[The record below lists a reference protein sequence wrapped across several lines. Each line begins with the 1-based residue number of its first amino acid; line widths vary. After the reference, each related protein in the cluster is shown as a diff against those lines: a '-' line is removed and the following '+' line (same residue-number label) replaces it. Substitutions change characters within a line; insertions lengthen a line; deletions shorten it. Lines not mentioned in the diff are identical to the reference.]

1 MKRPNAGSP
10 ANVIKW
16 EEWLAAARGGAP
28 ETLGQLLEACRQY
41 LLLVANQHLAP
52 DLQGKFGASDVV
64 QETFLEAQR
73 DFGGFQG
80 RTEEELLAWLRHI
93 LLNNLANLTR
103 GYRDTQKR
111 QVAREVPIGQAEVGE
126 LQAALARET
135 ESPSV
140 VALARE
146 QAEALDRALEHLPE
160 HYRHVLLLRYQARL
174 SFEEIGQKLER
185 SAEAAR
191 KLWARAV
198 EELEER
204 MKKGKKG

>member
-1 MKRPNAGSP
+1 MKVHTAGSP
-10 ANVIKW
+10 ANAVEW
-16 EEWLAAARGGAP
+16 EEWLASARGGAP

-80 RTEEELLAWLRHI
+80 RTQVELLAWLRRI

-103 GYRDTQKR
+103 SYRDMDKR
-111 QVAREVPIGQAEVGE
+111 QLAREVPIGQADVGE
-126 LQAALARET
+126 LQTALARET
-135 ESPSV
+135 ESPSA

-146 QAEALDRALEHLPE
+146 EAEALDLALEQLPE

-185 SAEAAR
+185 SAGAAR

-198 EELEER
+198 EELQEGMRDE
-204 MKKGKKG
+204 G

>member
-1 MKRPNAGSP
+1 
-10 ANVIKW
+10 
-16 EEWLAAARGGAP
+16 
-28 ETLGQLLEACRQY
+28 
-41 LLLVANQHLAP
+41 VANQHLAP
-52 DLQGKFGASDVV
+52 ELQGKFGASDVV

-80 RTEEELLAWLRHI
+80 RTQVELLAWLRRI

-103 GYRDTQKR
+103 CYRDTDKR
-111 QVAREVPIGQAEVGE
+111 QLAREVPIGQADVGE

-135 ESPSV
+135 ESPSA

-146 QAEALDRALEHLPE
+146 EAEALDLALEQLPE
-160 HYRHVLLLRYQARL
+160 HYRQVLLLRYQARL

-185 SAEAAR
+185 SAGAAR

-198 EELEER
+198 EELQEGMRDE
-204 MKKGKKG
+204 G

>member
-52 DLQGKFGASDVV
+52 DLQRKFGASDVA

-73 DFGGFQG
+73 DFGAFHG
-80 RTEEELLAWLRHI
+80 RSEEELLAWLRRI

-103 GYRDTQKR
+103 GYRGTDKR
-111 QVAREVPIGQAEVGE
+111 QVAREVPLAEAAPGE
-126 LQAALARET
+126 LQA
-135 ESPSV
+135 
-140 VALARE
+140 
-146 QAEALDRALEHLPE
+146 
-160 HYRHVLLLRYQARL
+160 
-174 SFEEIGQKLER
+174 
-185 SAEAAR
+185 
-191 KLWARAV
+191 
-198 EELEER
+198 
-204 MKKGKKG
+204 